1 MSPRIPNKH
10 LSTLKRQK
18 IMDYDKMEH
27 LAPAEIKALTEV
39 PTPTI
44 RRTLRSGE
52 ARSNKNPTCGPPIK
66 INERDLRHLIRAVT
80 SSADGRRESYIK
92 LAADIGIEASE
103 STVRLALRK
112 AGFRRCISCPKP
124 LVSWVNRRKRL
135 KWAREHLYWTVED
148 WMRVIFTDE
157 SSFETG
163 QRNRIYVTRRPGERY
178 CPDCCQ
184 NFKYSGC

>member
-1 MSPRIPNKH
+1 MDVVLVPAKSSDGFTRYFRVLTLSLLHTTYKISPRIPNKH
-10 LSTLKRQK
+10 LSTPKRQK
-18 IMDYDKMEH
+18 IIDYDKMEH

-92 LAADIGIEASE
+92 LAADITPSAPE
-103 STVRLALRK
+103 SRLPALY
-112 AGFRRCISCPKP
+112 FVP
-124 LVSWVNRRKRL
+124 
-135 KWAREHLYWTVED
+135 
-148 WMRVIFTDE
+148 
-157 SSFETG
+157 ET
-163 QRNRIYVTRRPGERY
+163 TRFLG
-178 CPDCCQ
+178 
-184 NFKYSGC
+184 